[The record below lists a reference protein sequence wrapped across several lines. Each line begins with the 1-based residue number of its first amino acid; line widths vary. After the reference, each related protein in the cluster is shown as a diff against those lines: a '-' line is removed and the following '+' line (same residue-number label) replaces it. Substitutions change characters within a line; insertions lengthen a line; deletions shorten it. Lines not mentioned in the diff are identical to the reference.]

1 MEDGGPDS
9 GFLFRE
15 QAEGQR
21 SRIGGQNTSP
31 SLLSLCMYLFT
42 SYFLSCFLGGYPS
55 LCAPADLSRR
65 CDENKRTMIYLLP
78 PIDIVVHTDVDTVN

>member
-1 MEDGGPDS
+1 MEGGGPDS

-31 SLLSLCMYLFT
+31 SLLSLCTYLPPI
-42 SYFLSCFLGGYPS
+42 SYLAFLGGYPS
-55 LCAPADLSRR
+55 LCAPATLLTLDALTQTPDRR
-65 CDENKRTMIYLLP
+65 QDNHR
-78 PIDIVVHTDVDTVN
+78 